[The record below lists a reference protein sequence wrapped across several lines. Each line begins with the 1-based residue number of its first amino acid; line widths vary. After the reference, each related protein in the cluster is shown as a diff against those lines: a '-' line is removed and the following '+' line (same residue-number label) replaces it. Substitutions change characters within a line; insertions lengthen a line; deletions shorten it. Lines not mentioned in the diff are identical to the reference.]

1 MSRKMIPILLLVFF
15 ISAIS
20 HSFFASHMGSA
31 QAAESMAVTSA
42 KVTFN
47 PKKKDTFVL
56 KGTTGSLSLTG
67 ATSVIFEAGPFNQ
80 EIALNAFTKSKE
92 KYTFKAAAGQ
102 AGLTNLVLDM
112 AKGQFSAKVQKVF
125 LSGFTNPLPVR
136 LTAATSAGC
145 SMIQFGVNKGKW
157 TFSGTSN
164 PQYGCLIGQTPQATP
179 KGLFVNKATVVTVQ
193 VQVPSHP
200 DLNQN
205 SIGLFRVDSNLN
217 ILSGPLCGFSD
228 NGSLINGDQTKGD
241 RIFSC
246 FANLQ
251 EGTAGKMFL
260 VVGAE
265 LGGKMTYS
273 PSFSL
278 DVVTPYTEQQAQ
290 QTMTAQESAGQAW
303 QDNLAKYGDT
313 KKART
318 ETVKTVKT
326 MEGVKDAGIS
336 SDGVNIWIEFTSG
349 IKGGLLLSQ
358 EEEKSAGPVV
368 ESIEP
373 SVRRTADI
381 PFYVPPTSCTQKSV
395 TAEGTSSAESVSNCN
410 VLIWDLYASSKEDVD
425 ISAFTSNPSMRFR
438 LTIEYSGLTDDP
450 GCQVDSLRDIWQN
463 GTVLI
468 KTEGRRGAVQPLFKT
483 SEIVTLQK
491 LAQEKYMLEVLTGCL
506 VAGHNP
512 YIGETKFYFTPSFIS
527 TLEGKFDKRS
537 IVYVE
542 SPYSSELAS
551 AFLSKGVHTFFGYS
565 GGGMNTWYIANE
577 NRNKLFTSMVKDG
590 MNTGED
596 YAALPILSFGTSL
609 FLKYSSSVQEIA
621 YGNNGCYYLMW
632 EEDDFPAGALNGQ
645 IEIQTELTRLQYTV
659 VKPLLSMFV
668 YVTSHVS
675 GKAEAAWKKMKDG
688 AKELAEQT
696 NSILLVDDADFILLG
711 NDSLNPGGGYAP
723 GGWGYFF
730 YKGNII
736 EVLSFRCFYG
746 GYDTNC
752 GDMRL
757 KGLTLN
763 ALSALF
769 IEEKDRAAG
778 VIAKR
783 CGTGGCID

>member
-1 MSRKMIPILLLVFF
+1 MIPILLLVFF
-15 ISAIS
+15 ISALS

-125 LSGFTNPLPVR
+125 LTGFTNPLPVR
-136 LTAATSAGC
+136 LTAATSTGC

-157 TFSGTSN
+157 TFNGTSN
-164 PQYGCLIGQTPQATP
+164 PQYGCLISQPPQATP

-193 VQVPSHP
+193 VQVPSHA
-200 DLNQN
+200 DLNEN

-217 ILSGPLCGFSD
+217 ILSGPLCGLLD

-251 EGTAGKMFL
+251 EGTAGKMFF

-278 DVVTPYTEQQAQ
+278 DVVVPYTEQQAQ

-303 QDNLAKYGDT
+303 QDNLTKYGDT

-318 ETVKTVKT
+318 ETVKAVKT
-326 MEGVKDAGIS
+326 MEGVKDAGVS
-336 SDGVNIWIEFTSG
+336 SDGASIWLEFTSG
-349 IKGGLLLSQ
+349 IRGGIVLSPEAAENVTLSSPTGYSKGYERLTATAFSPSLKDSPEEAGRVYKIYRQVGNKRVLVWAPDRYDIPSDEDPQAIVGLFEGLVPPVKPGVFDVNFVTGVRAKTDDLRGLTGYGTVFLLSHFAGQ
-358 EEEKSAGPVV
+358 GKNSWCIATKEEM
-368 ESIEP
+368 
-373 SVRRTADI
+373 TLD
-381 PFYVPPTSCTQKSV
+381 Y
-395 TAEGTSSAESVSNCN
+395 
-410 VLIWDLYASSKEDVD
+410 
-425 ISAFTSNPSMRFR
+425 
-438 LTIEYSGLTDDP
+438 
-450 GCQVDSLRDIWQN
+450 LR
-463 GTVLI
+463 
-468 KTEGRRGAVQPLFKT
+468 
-483 SEIVTLQK
+483 SEFF
-491 LAQEKYMLEVLTGCL
+491 MLEFLTGCL
-506 VAGHNP
+506 EIWRIKYADGTTVP
-512 YIGETKFYFTPSFIS
+512 YLAITPNFIS
-527 TLEGKFDKRS
+527 TLEGNFENS
-537 IVYVE
+537 IIYIKSPNVSMFSE
-542 SPYSSELAS
+542 SFLRKGAHSVF
-551 AFLSKGVHTFFGYS
+551 AFS
-565 GGGMNTWYIANE
+565 G
-577 NRNKLFTSMVKDG
+577 RNIGFVPVVKLFTSMICEG
-590 MNTGED
+590 MDTGEA
-596 YAALPILSFGTSL
+596 YAALPSRSEGTSL
-609 FLKYSSSVQEIA
+609 FLKYSSSVQEID
-621 YGNNGCYYLMW
+621 YGNNGCYHLMW

-659 VKPLLSMFV
+659 VKPLVSMFV
-668 YVTSHVS
+668 YITSWVS
-675 GKAEAAWKKMKDG
+675 GKGEAEWKKMKDG
-688 AKELAEQT
+688 AKDLAKQT
-696 NSILLVDDADFILLG
+696 NSLLLVDDADFILLG
-711 NDSLNPGGGYAP
+711 NNSLNPGGGYAP

-752 GDMRL
+752 GDARL
-757 KGLTLN
+757 DGLTLN

-783 CGTGGCID
+783 CGTSDCID